1 MSYTTKGKVTG
12 SNVQPAYTIENDG
25 FGLLTSR
32 LVFRGEG
39 ASIPEKGASHP
50 EDARLQAHRS
60 TTTYD
65 AAGIQSVSVDYVGI
79 AAGDWTEIQWS
90 ADFATSTMA
99 IQSHPNFYAK
109 RFGGLS
115 QPLHDLGWSD
125 EKNGYPADDPVAQT
139 NGLVG
144 IRSYLAPGIAVSGIF
159 YTSSKEYL
167 QNWVNGV
174 GKTFTSLPNADKV
187 VLPNKFQPISA
198 NHDRFSLLTG
208 VGYEVFANLYKVTFQ
223 ARCAPGGWH
232 KFIYDRAPTT

>member
-32 LVFRGEG
+32 LVFRGDG
-39 ASIPEKGASHP
+39 ANIPEKGASHP

-79 AAGDWTEIQWS
+79 AAGDSTEIQWS
-90 ADFATSTMA
+90 ADFATSTIP
-99 IQSHPNFYAK
+99 IQAHPNFFKVA
-109 RFGGLS
+109 FGTTTKLR
-115 QPLHDLGWSD
+115 DLGWSD
-125 EKNGYPADDPVAQT
+125 SQQAFPSDDPVAET

-144 IRSYLAPGIAVSGIF
+144 VRSYLAPGIAVTGTF

-174 GKTFTSLPNADKV
+174 GKTFTNLPNANKV
-187 VLPNKFQPISA
+187 VLPTQFQPISS
-198 NHDRFSLLTG
+198 NHDRYSLLTG

-223 ARCAPGGWH
+223 ARCASGGWH
-232 KFIYDRAPTT
+232 KFLYDRAPTN

>member
-1 MSYTTKGKVTG
+1 MSYTTKGKVSG

-39 ASIPEKGASHP
+39 AEIPAKGTSHP
-50 EDARLQAHRS
+50 VDPRLQAHRS

-65 AAGIQSVSVDYVGI
+65 SAGIQSVSVDYVGI
-79 AAGDWTEIQWS
+79 ASGEWTEIQWS
-90 ADFATSTMA
+90 ADFSASTQP
-99 IQSHPNFYAK
+99 IQAHPNFFKVAFVTTTK
-109 RFGGLS
+109 LK
-115 QPLHDLGWSD
+115 DLGWSD
-125 EKNGYPADDPVAQT
+125 DKQTFPADDPVAET
-139 NGLVG
+139 NGLAG
-144 IRSYLAPGIAVSGIF
+144 IRSYLAPDVAVTGTF

-174 GKTFTSLPNADKV
+174 GKTFESLPNSDKV
-187 VLPNKFQPISA
+187 VLPNKFQPISDK
-198 NHDRFSLLTG
+198 HDRFSLLVG

-223 ARCAPGGWH
+223 ARCSSGGWH